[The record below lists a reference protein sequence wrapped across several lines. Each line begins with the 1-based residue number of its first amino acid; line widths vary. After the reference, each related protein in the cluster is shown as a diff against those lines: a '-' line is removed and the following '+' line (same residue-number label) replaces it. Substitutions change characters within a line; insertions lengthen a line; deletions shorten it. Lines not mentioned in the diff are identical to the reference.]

1 MALCFTR
8 SDTDTLKIRCQGCR
22 GSATISRQDIDD
34 LFAGKKEA
42 IKVRL
47 LSYGPPSATDESGA
61 NYMNFKLDLDN
72 KQLRTRLTKALGA
85 ERAKPLV
92 VKGVA
97 MGKVP
102 SASRRGAR

>member
-22 GSATISRQDIDD
+22 GSATISRKDIDD
-34 LFAGKKEA
+34 LFAGKKET

-47 LSYGPPSATDESGA
+47 LSYGAPTATDETGA
-61 NYMNFKLDLDN
+61 NYTDFKLDLDN
-72 KQLRTRLTKALGA
+72 RQLRTRLMKALSA
-85 ERAKPLV
+85 ERTKPLV

-97 MGKVP
+97 MAKLP
-102 SASRRGAR
+102 SASRRGVR